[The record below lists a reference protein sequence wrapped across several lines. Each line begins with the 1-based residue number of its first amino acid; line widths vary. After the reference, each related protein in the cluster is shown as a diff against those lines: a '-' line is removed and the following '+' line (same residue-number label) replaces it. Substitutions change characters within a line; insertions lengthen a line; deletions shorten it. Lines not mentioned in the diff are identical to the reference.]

1 MTARAYGRIEMNAEG
16 PGFVLSEAPAHVM
29 IRLKAVFPALHKASR
44 GPFRFPPDKM
54 TCADLDWFVQRY
66 PMELGDGVVRALE
79 AGVATLKADRAEA
92 GRILSPNWTPPA
104 YAGLRPGQAVRD
116 GQARNVEILQRFEGL
131 LVADRV
137 GAGKTYTAATAMLR
151 EGNLPAVVVAPAHL
165 SRQWVEVLHR
175 FTTLTA
181 WEVETTKPYDL
192 PPADVYVF
200 RYSNIGKWVD
210 AFGQFTDQAGLGLVV
225 FDEISELRHGRD
237 TVKGRACL
245 GLAHAARRRL
255 GLDATPLY
263 NWGVEIWTIMQYLRP
278 EVFGERDDFLR
289 EFAPSGRLED
299 PQAVRAL
306 LVDAHAMVRAE
317 PVGAIPVKKSI
328 IHVDHDVEQLASA
341 EAWAAEMAR
350 KAREGTFNERGQAV
364 RDLDLRMRQLTG
376 VAKARSVAHLARMA
390 MAGGEKVLLAGWHRE
405 VYSIWLKELA
415 EFRPRLYT
423 GTETQRQKREAFEA
437 FVRGGCQCLIISLRS
452 GKGLDG
458 LQAASKTVI
467 IGELDWSPA
476 THTQVIGRL
485 AREGQEADE
494 VHAIFPVAA
503 DGSDPPMVEMTGL
516 KASEQ
521 HGVLDGDAPLDV
533 SARDDGSRVQALVE
547 RYLKKQDGRAA

>member
-1 MTARAYGRIEMNAEG
+1 MTAHAYGRIEMNAEG
-16 PGFVLSEAPAHVM
+16 PGFLLSDAPAHVM

-66 PMELGDGVVRALE
+66 PMELGEGVARALKT
-79 AGVATLKADRAEA
+79 GVTTLKADRAEA
-92 GRILSPNWTPPA
+92 GRILSPNWTPPTF
-104 YAGLRPGQAVRD
+104 AGLRPGQAVRD

-137 GAGKTYTAATAMLR
+137 GAGKTYTAGAAMLR

-225 FDEISELRHGRD
+225 FDEISELRHGED

-245 GLAHAARRRL
+245 GLARAARRRL

-278 EVFGERDDFLR
+278 EVFGER
-289 EFAPSGRLED
+289 ED
-299 PQAVRAL
+299 
-306 LVDAHAMVRAE
+306 
-317 PVGAIPVKKSI
+317 
-328 IHVDHDVEQLASA
+328 
-341 EAWAAEMAR
+341 
-350 KAREGTFNERGQAV
+350 
-364 RDLDLRMRQLTG
+364 
-376 VAKARSVAHLARMA
+376 
-390 MAGGEKVLLAGWHRE
+390 
-405 VYSIWLKELA
+405 
-415 EFRPRLYT
+415 
-423 GTETQRQKREAFEA
+423 

-467 IGELDWSPA
+467 LGELDWSPA

-503 DGSDPPMVEMTGL
+503 DGSDPPMVQMTGL

-521 HGVLDGDAPLDV
+521 HGVLDGDAPLDA